1 MRRAFQNG
9 ISSSSVNSTSR
20 FASTVCLSARK
31 HARNMDIQVQTLPSG
46 LRRLSGP
53 FSGGGGGYYCHDD
66 GRARDVVASELA
78 EHPGRF
84 LDEPIPVGR
93 DMTD

>member
-1 MRRAFQNG
+1 
-9 ISSSSVNSTSR
+9 
-20 FASTVCLSARK
+20 
-31 HARNMDIQVQTLPSG
+31 MDIPVQKLPSG
-46 LRRLSGP
+46 LRRLSGQ
-53 FSGGGGGYYCHDD
+53 FSGGYCCHDD
-66 GRARDVVASELA
+66 GRARDVVASKLA